1 MVIHQAEQQ
10 RFIIEQDGHECV
22 LDYVV
27 EGKQIDFT
35 HTYVPFRLRG
45 KGLAEELVNWPGQ
58 RVRVMTFRPVAGMCE
73 SFSDYFAENPRV

>member
-45 KGLAEELVNWPGQ
+45 KGLAEELVKEGLAWAKSQGYDIQ
-58 RVRVMTFRPVAGMCE
+58 ASCWYVRKFL
-73 SFSDYFAENPRV
+73 

>member
-22 LDYVV
+22 LDYVL

-45 KGLAEELVNWPGQ
+45 KGLAEELVKEGLAWAKSQGYDIQ
-58 RVRVMTFRPVAGMCE
+58 ASCWYVRKFL
-73 SFSDYFAENPRV
+73 

>member
-10 RFIIEQDGHECV
+10 RFIIEQDGYECV

-45 KGLAEELVNWPGQ
+45 KGLAEELVKEGLAWAKGQ
-58 RVRVMTFRPVAGMCE
+58 GYDIQASCWYVRKFL
-73 SFSDYFAENPRV
+73 

>member
-22 LDYVV
+22 LDYVL

-45 KGLAEELVNWPGQ
+45 KGLAEELEKEGLAWAKTQGYDIQ
-58 RVRVMTFRPVAGMCE
+58 ASCWYVRKFL
-73 SFSDYFAENPRV
+73 

>member
-10 RFIIEQDGHECV
+10 RFVIEQDGHECV

-45 KGLAEELVNWPGQ
+45 KGLAEELVKEGLAWAKGQ
-58 RVRVMTFRPVAGMCE
+58 GYDIQASCWYVRKFL
-73 SFSDYFAENPRV
+73 

>member
-10 RFIIEQDGHECV
+10 RFVIEQDGHECV

-45 KGLAEELVNWPGQ
+45 KGLAEELVKEGLAWAKGQ
-58 RVRVMTFRPVAGMCE
+58 DYDIQASCWYVRKFL
-73 SFSDYFAENPRV
+73 

>member
-22 LDYVV
+22 LDYVL

-45 KGLAEELVNWPGQ
+45 KGLAEELVKEGLAWAKTQGYDIQ
-58 RVRVMTFRPVAGMCE
+58 ASCWYVRKFL
-73 SFSDYFAENPRV
+73 

>member
-22 LDYVV
+22 LDYVL

-45 KGLAEELVNWPGQ
+45 KGLAEELVKEGLAWAKSQGYDIQ
-58 RVRVMTFRPVAGMCE
+58 ACCWYVRKFL
-73 SFSDYFAENPRV
+73 

>member
-45 KGLAEELVNWPGQ
+45 KGLAEELVKEGLAWAKSQGCDIQ
-58 RVRVMTFRPVAGMCE
+58 ASCWYVRKFL
-73 SFSDYFAENPRV
+73 